1 MWPHLESMHIIQHP
15 TYGSMRPVAPGIF
28 LAAGKVLAGNP
39 WIGVYISA
47 AAMCALI
54 CWMLQG
60 WLPPVWA
67 FLGGL
72 LSILRLGL
80 FGYWMN
86 SYWGGATA
94 AIGGLL
100 VLGALPRILRKP
112 RIPEALLLALGAVI
126 LANSR
131 FFEGFVLCVPVG
143 GYLAVWLLKK
153 RGRELWAVTAR
164 VVLPASLVLLV
175 AAAAMGYCNWRVTG
189 NPLRMPYQAN
199 RDQYASA
206 GIFLWER
213 PLPAPVYRTQAMR
226 DFYVGWELTQFM
238 EAKHPIGFATNLLG
252 KAGAFWMF
260 FLGPAFTVP
269 LFFLRPTRD
278 SRIRPLLVI
287 GALSLTGLALN
298 TWFYPHYAAPITGV
312 IYAVVLQGMR
322 HMRAGC
328 RRGSPAGLLL
338 ARSIP
343 LVCLGMAA
351 LRVVAQPLSFYMPPD
366 WPMTWYYTQPGN
378 TERARILD
386 RLAREPGRQLA
397 IVRYAPTHNFFE
409 EWVYNDASID
419 DSPVVW
425 AHELD
430 EPSNRALIQYFRDRR
445 AWLVEAD
452 RRPATVAPYP
462 VP

>member
-1 MWPHLESMHIIQHP
+1 
-15 TYGSMRPVAPGIF
+15 
-28 LAAGKVLAGNP
+28 
-39 WIGVYISA
+39 
-47 AAMCALI
+47 
-54 CWMLQG
+54 
-60 WLPPVWA
+60 
-67 FLGGL
+67 
-72 LSILRLGL
+72 
-80 FGYWMN
+80 
-86 SYWGGATA
+86 
-94 AIGGLL
+94 
-100 VLGALPRILRKP
+100 
-112 RIPEALLLALGAVI
+112 
-126 LANSR
+126 
-131 FFEGFVLCVPVG
+131 
-143 GYLAVWLLKK
+143 
-153 RGRELWAVTAR
+153 
-164 VVLPASLVLLV
+164 
-175 AAAAMGYCNWRVTG
+175 
-189 NPLRMPYQAN
+189 
-199 RDQYASA
+199 
-206 GIFLWER
+206 
-213 PLPAPVYRTQAMR
+213 MR